1 MIPLLFLN
9 PQWVRE
15 NPVAAVL
22 LAVIFVAIGMALL
35 DWWRECPANCVQS
48 GLSTSHQAHAAGNA
62 KEEWG
67 I

>member
-15 NPVAAVL
+15 NPMAAVL

-35 DWWRECPANCVQS
+35 DWWRKCPANCVQS
-48 GLSTSHQAHAAGNA
+48 VLPTPPRAYAGGNA
-62 KEEWG
+62 EE